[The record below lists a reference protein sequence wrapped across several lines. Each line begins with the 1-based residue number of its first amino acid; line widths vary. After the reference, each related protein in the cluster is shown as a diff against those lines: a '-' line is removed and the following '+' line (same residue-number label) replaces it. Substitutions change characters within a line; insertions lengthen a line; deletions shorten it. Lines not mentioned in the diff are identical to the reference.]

1 VRTPICERLGIEF
14 PIFAFS
20 HCRDVVAAVSKAGG
34 FGVLGALAYSP
45 DELEVELD
53 WIDEHVGDK
62 PYGVDI
68 VMPAKYVGKGGGGD
82 ASVDHLAEMIPHE
95 HRQFVDRILAE
106 HGVPEIPADVDT
118 PTLKAAG
125 LNVDLE
131 GPGQVEVS
139 LAHPKVKMLVNAL
152 GPVPPDVVA
161 KAHEHGLLVGALV
174 GARQHAERQVAIGVD
189 VIVAQGTEA
198 GGHVGQM
205 GTLPLVR
212 MVVRA
217 VAPVPVLAAGGV
229 ADGAG
234 LAGALGLG
242 ADGVLLGTRFLATP
256 EAPIPQSHKQAIL
269 DHDGHDTFLSE
280 IPDLVTGR
288 VWPGAMTRTTRNR
301 LMERWI
307 GREWEVRQHRTAIQK
322 GMADARAQGD
332 TEEFHLAMGQT
343 AGLIDDIAPAAGIVE
358 RIAREAEDIIRARLT
373 SFLADDPAPAAS

>member
-1 VRTPICERLGIEF
+1 MLRTRICDVLGILH
-14 PIFAFS
+14 PVVLGGMGTATTP
-20 HCRDVVAAVSKAGG
+20 RLVAAVSSAGG
-34 FGVLGALAYSP
+34 MGILSASHQSPEQQRADVGEIRALTDRPFGLNHLLFEADEDRLAATMECRPNVLSTAWAWPDQDLRRFADMAHGIGALFMHMVST
-45 DELEVELD
+45 
-53 WIDEHVGDK
+53 VGEAVRAADA
-62 PYGVDI
+62 GADI
-68 VMPAKYVGKGGGGD
+68 
-82 ASVDHLAEMIPHE
+82 
-95 HRQFVDRILAE
+95 
-106 HGVPEIPADVDT
+106 
-118 PTLKAAG
+118 
-125 LNVDLE
+125 
-131 GPGQVEVS
+131 
-139 LAHPKVKMLVNAL
+139 
-152 GPVPPDVVA
+152 
-161 KAHEHGLLVGALV
+161 
-174 GARQHAERQVAIGVD
+174 
-189 VIVAQGTEA
+189 IVAQGTEG

-280 IPDLVTGR
+280 IPDLISGR
-288 VWPGAMTRTTRNR
+288 AWPGAMTRTTRNR